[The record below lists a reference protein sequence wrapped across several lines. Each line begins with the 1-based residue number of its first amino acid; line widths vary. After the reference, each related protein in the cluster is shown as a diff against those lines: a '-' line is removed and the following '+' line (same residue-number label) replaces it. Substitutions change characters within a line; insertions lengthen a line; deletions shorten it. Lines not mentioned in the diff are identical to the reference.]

1 MGHLGIDVC
10 DSSGLTE
17 LASENRSEQHD
28 KDLVDNGLEC
38 KSSVTQTQSIMHKT
52 HHYRYPRLAV
62 TESPLL
68 QEGTLKTLKMKSS
81 CQGSQKF
88 KKETLHPFL
97 TKVDSTYNLALAL
110 VSTLQARTQNEI
122 GLLLIPHVDI
132 QLEICQFHSLFKI
145 PLLLDF

>member
-52 HHYRYPRLAV
+52 HHYLYPRLAV

-68 QEGTLKTLKMKSS
+68 QELPSRQSS
-81 CQGSQKF
+81 KF
-88 KKETLHPFL
+88 FTPRPSEFHQRDLPFL
-97 TKVDSTYNLALAL
+97 TNVDITENLELAL
-110 VSTLQARTQNEI
+110 VTTLPASTQSES
-122 GLLLIPHVDI
+122 GLVLINP
-132 QLEICQFHSLFKI
+132 
-145 PLLLDF
+145 